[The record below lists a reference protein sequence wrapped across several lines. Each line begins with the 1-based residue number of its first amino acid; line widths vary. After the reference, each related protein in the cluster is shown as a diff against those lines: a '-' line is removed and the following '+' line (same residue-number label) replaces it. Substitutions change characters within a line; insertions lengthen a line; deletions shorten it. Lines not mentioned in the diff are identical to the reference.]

1 MGYFFAKAS
10 SGSSSPTPELLWWK
24 MTDGSG
30 TAVTATVG
38 PNGTTNAD
46 WVTGLSGSGNA
57 LDFNGSSDGLSSDS
71 TIVFGT
77 NALTVCLL
85 VNLDSTSGTQI
96 LAESSANFGA
106 NPVAWAIYI
115 DSGNIVGGI
124 AQTGP
129 LFRLEQCAAPSTGV
143 TVAIAVVFERTTTS
157 GNITIYFD
165 GVAQTTTVPDN
176 SLNSTTDF
184 TTRSVYVGAR
194 NNASLW
200 CNGRIDDVRIY
211 NRALNSTEVA
221 QVRDD
226 KQ

>member
-1 MGYFFAKAS
+1 MGYYYSAAAAS
-10 SGSSSPTPELLWWK
+10 ASSPTPELLWWK
-24 MTDGSG
+24 MSDGSG
-30 TAVTATVG
+30 TAVTAAVG
-38 PNGTTNAD
+38 PNGTTGAD

-57 LDFNGSSDGLSSDS
+57 LDFNGTSDGLSSNS
-71 TIVFGT
+71 TIAFGT
-77 NALTVCLL
+77 NILTVCLL

-106 NPVAWAIYI
+106 NPVSWAIYI
-115 DSGNIVGGI
+115 DSGNLVCGI

-143 TVAIAVVFERTTTS
+143 TVALAVVFDRTTTS
-157 GNITIYFD
+157 GNITIYYD
-165 GVAQTTTVPDN
+165 GSSQTTTVPDN

-200 CNGRIDDVRIY
+200 ANGRIDDVRIY
-211 NRALNSTEVA
+211 SRALNSTEIA

>member
-1 MGYFFAKAS
+1 MGYYYSAAAAS
-10 SGSSSPTPELLWWK
+10 ASSPTPELLWWK
-24 MTDGSG
+24 MSDGSG
-30 TAVTATVG
+30 TAVTAAVG

-46 WVTGLSGSGNA
+46 WATGLSGSGNA
-57 LDFNGSSDGLSSDS
+57 LDFNGTSDGLSSDS
-71 TIVFGT
+71 TIAFGT
-77 NALTVCLL
+77 NVLTVCLL

-106 NPVAWAIYI
+106 NPISWAIYI
-115 DSGNIVGGI
+115 DAGNLVAGI
-124 AQTGP
+124 AGTGP
-129 LFRLEQCAAPSTGV
+129 VFRQERCTAPSTG
-143 TVAIAVVFERTTTS
+143 TTAALAVVFDRTTT
-157 GNITIYFD
+157 GGEITIYIN
-165 GVAQTTTVPDN
+165 GTAQTTTLLDN

-200 CNGRIDDVRIY
+200 ANGRIDDVRIY
-211 NRALNSTEVA
+211 NRALNSTEIA